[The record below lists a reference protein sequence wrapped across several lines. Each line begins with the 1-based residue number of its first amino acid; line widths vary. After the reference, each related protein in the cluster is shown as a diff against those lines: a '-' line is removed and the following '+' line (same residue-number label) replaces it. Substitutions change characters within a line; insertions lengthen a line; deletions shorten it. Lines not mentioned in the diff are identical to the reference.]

1 MAKPSDQPSASE
13 GNLVIAVCLLVT
25 FAGVA
30 AFTSA
35 WTAGFVL
42 DQLQNTEAMAMI
54 VTDGGKIKSDS
65 LSLEQNLSSATLAL
79 QSVRDLGLALS
90 FGCLAVAVAVG
101 IRVWRGRRQG

>member
-1 MAKPSDQPSASE
+1 MPKPSDQPGASE

-25 FAGVA
+25 FAGMA
-30 AFTSA
+30 SFASA

-54 VTDGGKIKSDS
+54 VTDGGIKSDS
-65 LSLEQNLSSATLAL
+65 ASLEKNLSSASVAL

-101 IRVWRGRRQG
+101 LRVWRGRRQG